1 MASPEP
7 VPEPEYL
14 EIKFLLEG
22 VVEECPVVTAVL
34 VLPVLPVLRPEVY
47 FTHVLGLLP
56 TNVSL
61 SNTKFSIETNGSPT
75 PLTAKNKTKM
85 KIFPRI

>member
-7 VPEPEYL
+7 VPEPDYL

-34 VLPVLPVLRPEVY
+34 VLPVLPVLRPQVY

-56 TNVSL
+56 TNLSL
-61 SNTKFSIETNGSPT
+61 SNTKLKQLKQMDP
-75 PLTAKNKTKM
+75 P
-85 KIFPRI
+85 PR

>member
-7 VPEPEYL
+7 VPEPDYL

-34 VLPVLPVLRPEVY
+34 VLPARHLRPEVY
-47 FTHVLGLLP
+47 FTHILGSLP
-56 TNVSL
+56 TNHTVY
-61 SNTKFSIETNGSPT
+61 
-75 PLTAKNKTKM
+75 
-85 KIFPRI
+85 

>member
-7 VPEPEYL
+7 VPEPGYL

-47 FTHVLGLLP
+47 LTHVLGFLP
-56 TNVSL
+56 
-61 SNTKFSIETNGSPT
+61 
-75 PLTAKNKTKM
+75 
-85 KIFPRI
+85 